1 MLTGV
6 QSDDYGYS
14 QTGSMMAGFLGCP
27 HVSVVTKV
35 TVEGQDLRLN
45 HELEGGDQEVVTT
58 RLPALLTI
66 QSGINQPRYAPLPAV
81 MKAARAPI
89 REVKPQDVGA
99 QSWDQFAGTFGFKV
113 RKVYLPP
120 SRGKAEMFTGKPVD
134 TAGKVAQLIKDKG
147 FWRGG

>member
-1 MLTGV
+1 MPDCIV
-6 QSDDYGYS
+6 
-14 QTGSMMAGFLGCP
+14 
-27 HVSVVTKV
+27 
-35 TVEGQDLRLN
+35 
-45 HELEGGDQEVVTT
+45 T

-89 REVKPQDVGA
+89 REVKQQDVGA
-99 QSWDQFAGTFGFKV
+99 QSWDQFAGGFHFKV

-120 SRGKAEMFTGKPVD
+120 SRGKAEMFTGKAAD
-134 TAGKVAQLIKDKG
+134 TAAKVAQLIKDKG